1 MIASIQTLE
10 LGTLEMALK
19 SFLVAKLEQ
28 SYLLDF
34 KLYPGRRQQ
43 YFPVSAV

>member
-10 LGTLEMALK
+10 LGILERALK
-19 SFLVAKLEQ
+19 FVLGVKLEQ

-34 KLYPGRRQQ
+34 KL
-43 YFPVSAV
+43 

>member
-19 SFLVAKLEQ
+19 FVLGVKLEQ

-34 KLYPGRRQQ
+34 KL
-43 YFPVSAV
+43 